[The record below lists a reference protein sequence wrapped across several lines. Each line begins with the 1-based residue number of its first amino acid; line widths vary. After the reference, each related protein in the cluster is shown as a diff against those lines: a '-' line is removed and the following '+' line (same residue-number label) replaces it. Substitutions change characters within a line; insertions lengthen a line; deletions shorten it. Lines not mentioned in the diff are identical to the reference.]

1 MPSFTDRIEFGP
13 PREKRSANAFM
24 LALLAHMLLLG
35 ALTWGVN
42 WKRTEQSASFE
53 AELWSTVP
61 QQAAPRAIEPPPP
74 PPAPAPAATPA
85 PQPKV
90 AVEPP
95 KPEPAKPDVDI
106 ALEQEKKRKLVQ
118 QKKEEE
124 AAELK
129 KEKEL
134 AQKEKEKE
142 KAKEELTKRKAEE
155 LKKAEAKKEEAKEL
169 AKQQQQEKA
178 AAAAADKRR
187 QENLARLNALAGAT
201 GAPDATGSAQ
211 RSSGPSSS
219 YGGKVAAKVRPNVI
233 FTDDIAGNP
242 TAMVEV
248 ATTADGTII
257 SQRLVKSSG
266 NKNWD
271 DAVIK
276 AIIRTGSMP
285 KDNDGR
291 VPTPMIL
298 EFRPKELL

>member
-1 MPSFTDRIEFGP
+1 MPRATERIDFGP
-13 PREKRSANAFM
+13 PREPRSANAFM
-24 LALLAHMLLLG
+24 LAVLAHLLLLG

-42 WKRTEQSASFE
+42 WKSTEKAASFE
-53 AELWSTVP
+53 AELWSSVP
-61 QQAAPRAIEPPPP
+61 QQAAPRAVEPPPP
-74 PPAPAPAATPA
+74 PPAPAQPAQ
-85 PQPKV
+85 QPKA

-106 ALEQEKKRKLVQ
+106 ALEQEKKRKLLQ

-142 KAKEELTKRKAEE
+142 KAREEQAKRKAEE

-169 AKQQQQEKA
+169 AQQQQQEKA
-178 AAAAADKRR
+178 AAAAAEKRR

-219 YGGKVAAKVRPNVI
+219 YNGKVAAKVRPNVV
-233 FTDDIAGNP
+233 FTEDIVGNP
-242 TAMVEV
+242 KAEVEV

-266 NKNWD
+266 NKAWD

-285 KDNDGR
+285 KDVDGR

>member
-1 MPSFTDRIEFGP
+1 MPSAIDRIDFGP
-13 PREKRSANAFM
+13 PREGRSANAFM
-24 LALLAHMLLLG
+24 LAVLAHLLLLG

-42 WKRTEQSASFE
+42 WKSSEKAASFE
-53 AELWSTVP
+53 AELWSALP
-61 QQAAPRAIEPPPP
+61 QQAAPRLVEPPPP
-74 PPAPAPAATPA
+74 PPAPTPVQPT
-85 PQPKV
+85 PQPKA

-95 KPEPAKPDVDI
+95 KTEPVRPDVDI
-106 ALEQEKKRKLVQ
+106 ALEQEKKRKLAQ

-129 KEKEL
+129 REKEL
-134 AQKEKEKE
+134 ARKELEKE
-142 KAKEELTKRKAEE
+142 KAREELAQRKADE

-169 AKQQQQEKA
+169 AKKQQEDKA

-219 YGGKVAAKVRPNVI
+219 YNGKVAAKVRPNVV
-233 FTDDIAGNP
+233 FTEDIVGNP
-242 TAMVEV
+242 KAEVEV

-266 NKNWD
+266 NKAWD

-285 KDNDGR
+285 KDVDGR

-298 EFRPKELL
+298 EFRPRELL

>member
-1 MPSFTDRIEFGP
+1 MPSAIDRVDFGP
-13 PREKRSANAFM
+13 PRERRSANAFM
-24 LALLAHMLLLG
+24 LAVLAHLLLLG

-42 WKRTEQSASFE
+42 WKSSEKAASFE
-53 AELWSTVP
+53 AELWSAVP
-61 QQAAPRAIEPPPP
+61 QQAAPRAVEPPPP
-74 PPAPAPAATPA
+74 PPAPAPPA
-85 PQPKV
+85 PQPRA

-106 ALEQEKKRKLVQ
+106 ALEQEKKRKLLQ
-118 QKKEEE
+118 QKKDEE

-142 KAKEELTKRKAEE
+142 KAKDDLAKRKADE

-169 AKQQQQEKA
+169 ATQQQQEKVA
-178 AAAAADKRR
+178 AAAAEKRR
-187 QENLARLNALAGAT
+187 TDAINRTLGMAGAT
-201 GAPDATGSAQ
+201 GAADATGSAQ
-211 RSSGPSSS
+211 RSSGPSSG
-219 YGGKVAAKVRPNVI
+219 YPGKVAAKVRPNVM
-233 FTDDIAGNP
+233 FTDDIVGNP
-242 TAMVEV
+242 TAEVEV
-248 ATTADGTII
+248 ATTSDGTII

-266 NKNWD
+266 NKAWD

-285 KDNDGR
+285 KDTDGR

-298 EFRPKELL
+298 QFRPKELL